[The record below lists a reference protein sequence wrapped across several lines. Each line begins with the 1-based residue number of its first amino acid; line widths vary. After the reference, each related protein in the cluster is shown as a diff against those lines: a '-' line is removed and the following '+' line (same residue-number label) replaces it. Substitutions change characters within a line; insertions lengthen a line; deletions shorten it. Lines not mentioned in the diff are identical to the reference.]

1 MRGIVASAIAWE
13 HRLRAEARTP
23 FVFPAYVPNHVRLAD
38 LDLVDRPPS
47 VVAERLPKAL
57 IHHNVDGEPV
67 HALLRDLDTAWE
79 RAAGHG
85 GFGVRQRFLATV
97 DDVRG
102 RWPVEPG
109 PSRWRLGEIT
119 LPWTAVAP
127 APTG

>member
-1 MRGIVASAIAWE
+1 MARIECERGDRGEPADRAGQVDGALAVAHRVRSG
-13 HRLRAEARTP
+13 RLRGLGR
-23 FVFPAYVPNHVRLAD
+23 
-38 LDLVDRPPS
+38 PS
-47 VVAERLPKAL
+47 VIAERLPKAL

-67 HALLRDLDTAWE
+67 HALLRDLDAAWE